1 MKLIVTLVSLTAFLV
16 ACASTTATRTEV
28 SSDPSDRPTVV
39 SEDPK
44 PEPTR
49 KDPFLDKIERF
60 EGAYGEMACK
70 ANSNYDPNGAL
81 GTIRCPYEKLLELN
95 VEKGLTFGVYLRI
108 LQKYGFESVEEYTK
122 ARDYIEL
129 ARPGWFEQLR
139 KQLLT
144 FVEACPRN

>member
-1 MKLIVTLVSLTAFLV
+1 MKSTIAFVLLTLGTLS
-16 ACASTTATRTEV
+16 CASTAATRNE
-28 SSDPSDRPTVV
+28 DPVEPSHRPAVV
-39 SEDPK
+39 ADDPK
-44 PEPTR
+44 PEPGK

-60 EGAYGEMACK
+60 EGAYAEMACK
-70 ANSNYDPNGAL
+70 ANSNYDPDGAL

-108 LQKYGFESVEEYTK
+108 LQKYGFESVEDYTK